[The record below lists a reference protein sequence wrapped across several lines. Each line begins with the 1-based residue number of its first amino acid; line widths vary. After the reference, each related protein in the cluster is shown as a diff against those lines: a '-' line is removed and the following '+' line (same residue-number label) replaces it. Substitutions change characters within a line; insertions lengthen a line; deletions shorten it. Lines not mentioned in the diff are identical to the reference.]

1 MGPDDDPAPGD
12 RGLIVMDEWMPTESD
27 LLPED
32 LVYLIKPELEPG
44 ERLLWASR
52 PGLRV
57 QKEGQGN
64 YSGFLIWLVGMMIL
78 SVGCLF
84 GGQLRGPRFEA
95 FAGLLSVIGVISGV
109 IDFLI
114 LLGLLSSLVSDH
126 PDRTSLAHQVYALTD
141 RRAII
146 RMTDPK
152 TLAVTV
158 NSFHQGTIKSED
170 IHRVQYP
177 DGSGNVVFRGYGEP
191 PGFLDVAEV
200 QRVEGLIRRF
210 LIAPTPGSTP

>member
-1 MGPDDDPAPGD
+1 
-12 RGLIVMDEWMPTESD
+12 MDETWGSEFNELDASD
-27 LLPED
+27 ELREA
-32 LVYLIKPELEPG
+32 IKPELEPG

-52 PGLRV
+52 PGLRA

-64 YSGFLIWLVGMMIL
+64 YSGLLIWLVGMMIL
-78 SVGCLF
+78 SGGCLF

-114 LLGLLSSLVSDH
+114 LLGLFSSLVSDQ

-146 RMTDPK
+146 RLTDPK

-170 IHRVQYP
+170 LHRVQYP
-177 DGSGNVVFRGYGEP
+177 DGSGNVVFRRGYGEP